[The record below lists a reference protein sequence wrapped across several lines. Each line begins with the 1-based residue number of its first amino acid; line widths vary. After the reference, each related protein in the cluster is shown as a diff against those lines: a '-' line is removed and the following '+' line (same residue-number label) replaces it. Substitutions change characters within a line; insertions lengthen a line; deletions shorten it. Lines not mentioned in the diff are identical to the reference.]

1 MIEHKEFLVMVC
13 FGIFSNNRLKCLCA
27 SHLSQSC
34 SKPPGVSSCSSI
46 ILLDFSFLHTFL
58 SRTWIYLFYIL
69 LYFFQCYLRF
79 RSGTCSFSLKLVW
92 CTNLTPAVQYS
103 NPGVITPM
111 CLSIIPGSYS

>member
-46 ILLDFSFLHTFL
+46 ILLDFSFLHIFL
-58 SRTWIYLFYIL
+58 SCTSLIYLFFSVLPPLQIWNVQ
-69 LYFFQCYLRF
+69 FQSQVSLVYQF
-79 RSGTCSFSLKLVW
+79 DTCS
-92 CTNLTPAVQYS
+92 TVQ
-103 NPGVITPM
+103 
-111 CLSIIPGSYS
+111 

>member
-46 ILLDFSFLHTFL
+46 ILLDFSF
-58 SRTWIYLFYIL
+58 YIL
-69 LYFFQCYLRF
+69 FFPVLDQFIFILFYFFQCYLRF